1 MNFQLNID
9 DRKESRTANRG
20 LNAMGAEVVNSTFV
34 LLLSLCSKL
43 NICTSNPPLRQAPNR
58 CGETPLRY
66 VRHIVAAD
74 YIRLNVLRIASHI
87 KRIGKITTLANFVCV
102 S

>member
-1 MNFQLNID
+1 VVTQDTQPAGNVGLAKAGLMEVIEHLYFYQHLCLTSADGFQIP
-9 DRKESRTANRG
+9 
-20 LNAMGAEVVNSTFV
+20 
-34 LLLSLCSKL
+34 C
-43 NICTSNPPLRQAPNR
+43 LRQAVNR

-87 KRIGKITTLANFVCV
+87 KRIGKITTLANFVYV

>member
-1 MNFQLNID
+1 MGYKLSFMNPYNFLIQSID
-9 DRKESRTANRG
+9 FKGFRMYLFIYE
-20 LNAMGAEVVNSTFV
+20 
-34 LLLSLCSKL
+34 
-43 NICTSNPPLRQAPNR
+43 R

>member
-1 MNFQLNID
+1 MELCNRHIVLPKWWQTEEIEHLYFYQHLCLISADDFQ
-9 DRKESRTANRG
+9 
-20 LNAMGAEVVNSTFV
+20 MP
-34 LLLSLCSKL
+34 C
-43 NICTSNPPLRQAPNR
+43 LRQAENR